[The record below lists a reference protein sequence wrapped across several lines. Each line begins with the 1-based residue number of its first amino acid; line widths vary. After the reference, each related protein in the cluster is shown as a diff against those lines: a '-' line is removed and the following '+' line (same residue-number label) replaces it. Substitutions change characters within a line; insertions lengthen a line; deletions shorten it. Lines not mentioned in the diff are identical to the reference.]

1 MAVLCRA
8 PHLYLGVCTGLLIAS
23 QPTNRASPIH
33 AAGRSF
39 SLNITGAISRAGKYS
54 YAAPIAGFLP
64 SCFYVRLVRGVMD
77 IYSLR
82 VRHISEET
90 QKLNDIMLE
99 IQRLRALVARAEVE
113 VLSGRHPKKA
123 PPARS
128 NVRLAVNASTGR
140 VASPA

>member
-1 MAVLCRA
+1 
-8 PHLYLGVCTGLLIAS
+8 
-23 QPTNRASPIH
+23 
-33 AAGRSF
+33 
-39 SLNITGAISRAGKYS
+39 
-54 YAAPIAGFLP
+54 
-64 SCFYVRLVRGVMD
+64 MD

-99 IQRLRALVARAEVE
+99 IQRLRALVARAEVD
-113 VLSGRHPKKA
+113 VLSGRHPEKA

-128 NVRLAVNASTGR
+128 LRLAVNASTGR